1 MIAVTAA
8 SGHLG
13 RLALAEAA
21 RVRPGEVVAVVRDP
35 TRLESVPDGVEVR
48 TADYGDRAA
57 MAAALAGVEGVLM
70 ISSNEVGN
78 RIEHHRSVIDA
89 ARDAGVAKLAYTSA
103 PRATTSPLMLVAD
116 HKATE
121 EYLAESGLSWTV
133 ARHNWYHENY
143 VPNLAVVA
151 RTGVLLSAAGDGL
164 VASASRADFAAG
176 DIALLT
182 GPWRDGSV
190 YEFGGDVAWSF
201 RQLATWY
208 AEALD
213 RPVEYWPVDAATL
226 VSELVASGV
235 PEGGAQFA
243 AAVDAGIAQGALAEV
258 TGELGRLLGRPT
270 TPMPDALRDA
280 AAGL

>member
-35 TRLESVPDGVEVR
+35 ARLGSVPDGVQVR
-48 TADYGDRAA
+48 TADYGDRTA
-57 MAAALAGVEGVLM
+57 MAAALSGVGGVLM
-70 ISSNEVGN
+70 ISSSEVGN
-78 RIEHHRSVIDA
+78 RVEHHRTVIDA
-89 ARDAGVAKLAYTSA
+89 ARDAGVAKLVYTSA
-103 PRATTSPLMLVAD
+103 PRATTSPLVLVAD

-121 EYLAESGLSWTV
+121 EYLADSGLSWAV

-143 VPNLAVVA
+143 VPTLAQAA
-151 RTGVLLSAAGDGL
+151 RTGVLLSAAGDGR

-182 GPWRDGSV
+182 GPWQDGAV
-190 YEFGGDVAWSF
+190 YEFGGDQDWDF
-201 RQLATWY
+201 RQLADWC
-208 AEALD
+208 AEVLG
-213 RPVEYWPVDAATL
+213 RPVEYRPVDTATL
-226 VSELVASGV
+226 VAELVAAGV

-243 AAVDAGIAQGALAEV
+243 AAVDAGIAQGALAEA

-270 TPMPDALRDA
+270 TPMLDVLREA

>member
-1 MIAVTAA
+1 VIAVTAA

-35 TRLESVPDGVEVR
+35 SRLGSVPDGVQVR
-48 TADYGDRAA
+48 IADYGDREGV
-57 MAAALAGVEGVLM
+57 AAALTGVEGVLM
-70 ISSNEVGN
+70 ISSSEVGN
-78 RIEHHRSVIDA
+78 RVEHHRSVIDA
-89 ARDAGVAKLAYTSA
+89 ARDAGVAKLVYTSA
-103 PRATTSPLMLVAD
+103 PRATTSPLVLVAD

-143 VPNLAVVA
+143 VPNLAQVA
-151 RTGVLLSAAGDGL
+151 RTGVLLSAAGEGR
-164 VASASRADFAAG
+164 VASARRADFAAG

-182 GPWRDGSV
+182 GPWRDGAV
-190 YEFGGDVAWSF
+190 YELGGDEAWDF
-201 RQLATWY
+201 RQLADWY
-208 AEALD
+208 ADALD
-213 RPVEYWPVDAATL
+213 RPVEYRPVDPADL
-226 VSELVASGV
+226 VTELVAAGV

-258 TGELGRLLGRPT
+258 TGELSRLLGRPT
-270 TPMPDALRDA
+270 TPMPAALREA
-280 AAGL
+280 AAAL